1 MVTTAPRTDARPW
14 ARAEA
19 WARAYEIPLWR
30 AIVWDDPVNL
40 MGYVTAVLQRH
51 FGYSRARAHELMMR
65 VHTTGRAVVNSGP
78 RERIEA
84 DVVALHTYG
93 LRATM
98 EPAPAGAHAH

>member
-1 MVTTAPRTDARPW
+1 MATTAPRTDARPR

-19 WARAYEIPLWR
+19 WARSYEIPVWQ
-30 AIVWDDPVNL
+30 AVVWDDPVNL
-40 MGYVTAVLQRH
+40 KGYVTAVLQRH

-84 DVVALHTYG
+84 DVVALHTHG

-98 EPAPAGAHAH
+98 EPAPAGAHAR

>member
-1 MVTTAPRTDARPW
+1 MATTAPRTDARPR

-19 WARAYEIPLWR
+19 WARSYEIPVWQ
-30 AIVWDDPVNL
+30 AVVWDDPVNL
-40 MGYVTAVLQRH
+40 MGY
-51 FGYSRARAHELMMR
+51 MMR

-98 EPAPAGAHAH
+98 EPAPAGAHAR

>member
-1 MVTTAPRTDARPW
+1 MATTAPRTDARRG

-19 WARAYEIPLWR
+19 WARSYEIPVWQ
-30 AIVWDDPVNL
+30 AVVWDDPVNL

-98 EPAPAGAHAH
+98 EPAPAGAHAR

>member
-1 MVTTAPRTDARPW
+1 MATTAPRTDARPR

-19 WARAYEIPLWR
+19 WARSYEIPLWR
-30 AIVWDDPVNL
+30 AVVWDDPLNL

-98 EPAPAGAHAH
+98 EPAPAGAHAR

>member
-1 MVTTAPRTDARPW
+1 
-14 ARAEA
+14 
-19 WARAYEIPLWR
+19 
-30 AIVWDDPVNL
+30 
-40 MGYVTAVLQRH
+40 
-51 FGYSRARAHELMMR
+51 MR

-98 EPAPAGAHAH
+98 EPAPAGAHAR

>member
-1 MVTTAPRTDARPW
+1 MATTAPRPAARPG
-14 ARAEA
+14 AGAEA
-19 WARAYEIPLWR
+19 WARSYEIPVWQ
-30 AIVWDDPVNL
+30 AVVWDDPVNL

-98 EPAPAGAHAH
+98 EPAPAGAHAR

>member
-1 MVTTAPRTDARPW
+1 MATTAPRTDARPR
-14 ARAEA
+14 ARVEA
-19 WARAYEIPLWR
+19 WARSYEIPVWQ
-30 AIVWDDPVNL
+30 AVVWDDPVNL

-98 EPAPAGAHAH
+98 EPAPAGAQAR

>member
-1 MVTTAPRTDARPW
+1 MATTAPRTAARPR

-19 WARAYEIPLWR
+19 WARSYEIPVWQ
-30 AIVWDDPVNL
+30 AVVWDDPVNL

>member
-1 MVTTAPRTDARPW
+1 MATTAPRTGARPR

-19 WARAYEIPLWR
+19 WARSYEIPVWQ
-30 AIVWDDPVNL
+30 AVVWDDPVNL

-98 EPAPAGAHAH
+98 EPAPAGAHAR

>member
-1 MVTTAPRTDARPW
+1 MTTTAPRTDARPR

-19 WARAYEIPLWR
+19 WARSYEIPVWQ
-30 AIVWDDPVNL
+30 AVVWDDPINL

-98 EPAPAGAHAH
+98 EPASAGAQAR

>member
-1 MVTTAPRTDARPW
+1 MATTAPRTDARP
-14 ARAEA
+14 R
-19 WARAYEIPLWR
+19 ARAYEIPLWR

-98 EPAPAGAHAH
+98 EPAPAGAHAR

>member
-1 MVTTAPRTDARPW
+1 MATTAPRTDARPR
-14 ARAEA
+14 ARPEA
-19 WARAYEIPLWR
+19 WARSYEIPVWQ
-30 AIVWDDPVNL
+30 AVVWDDPVNL

-98 EPAPAGAHAH
+98 EPAPAGAHAR

>member
-1 MVTTAPRTDARPW
+1 MATTAPRTDALPR

-19 WARAYEIPLWR
+19 WARSYEIPVWQ
-30 AIVWDDPVNL
+30 AVVWDDPVNL

-98 EPAPAGAHAH
+98 EPAPAGAHAR

>member
-1 MVTTAPRTDARPW
+1 MATTAPRTDARPR

-19 WARAYEIPLWR
+19 WARSYEIP
-30 AIVWDDPVNL
+30 VWQ
-40 MGYVTAVLQRH
+40 AVLQRH

-98 EPAPAGAHAH
+98 EPAPAGAHAR

>member
-1 MVTTAPRTDARPW
+1 MWQAV
-14 ARAEA
+14 
-19 WARAYEIPLWR
+19 
-30 AIVWDDPVNL
+30 VWDDPVNL

-98 EPAPAGAHAH
+98 EPAPAGAHAR

>member
-1 MVTTAPRTDARPW
+1 MATTAPRTDARPR
-14 ARAEA
+14 ARAEV
-19 WARAYEIPLWR
+19 WARAYEIPLWQ

-40 MGYVTAVLQRH
+40 MGYVTAGLQRH

>member
-1 MVTTAPRTDARPW
+1 MVTTAPRTDARPR

-19 WARAYEIPLWR
+19 RARSYEIPLWQ
-30 AIVWDDPVNL
+30 AIVWDDPINL

-51 FGYSRARAHELMMR
+51 FGYSRAKAHELMMR

-98 EPAPAGAHAH
+98 EPAPAGAHAR